1 MLTAAGGGSQQAA
14 RVGATICAEKDKPE
28 SPLCLTR
35 HCEERS
41 DEAIHLSPCG
51 AMDCFAPLAMTGR
64 QPNYLPGRSS
74 RLSNPAAMLT
84 PTWPCTL
91 KGCSAIELAEPPTS
105 TLPPTPTPSVALP
118 CAPT

>member
-1 MLTAAGGGSQQAA
+1 MSAAICG
-14 RVGATICAEKDKPE
+14 TIPK
-28 SPLCLTR
+28 TR
-35 HCEERS
+35 MSLRSSGLRLQHCEKRTPNLVIARS
-41 DEAIHLSPCG
+41 EATTTAEARRTKAEESRLY
-51 AMDCFAPLAMTGR
+51 
-64 QPNYLPGRSS
+64 YLPGRSS

-91 KGCSAIELAEPPTS
+91 SGCSAIEFAEPPTS

>member
-1 MLTAAGGGSQQAA
+1 MLAGAGGGNQQAA
-14 RVGATICAEKDKPE
+14 RVGATICAEKDNPAS
-28 SPLCLTR
+28 SPY
-35 HCEERS
+35 ERS
-41 DEAIHLSPCG
+41 D
-51 AMDCFAPLAMTGR
+51 MRD
-64 QPNYLPGRSS
+64 QPKDPDVASLIRATIAKAESRLYYRPGRSS
-74 RLSNPAAMLT
+74 RLSNPAATLT